1 MISATPCSATNE
13 SLSATA
19 PTTSCWVA
27 IEQPGPWQSK
37 ALEPGGSRLPDEV
50 ARVLCAW
57 SEELDIK
64 VLQIRSRHRHAIHRA
79 GQTRRVYIAPLLS
92 RPGALFRLDVEDVR
106 EVIKLDPLKLIAG
119 NFDAPIHPARVD
131 LVCTNGKRDICCAQL
146 GRPLL
151 EKLEAAGREV
161 WETTHIGGH
170 RFGPV
175 HLTLP
180 DGRIWGRDGELRGST
195 HLSRIEQALESHYFN
210 LGIDLQEAQY
220 VQAQISDD
228 SWQVRASL
236 NGKDYSEVVV
246 RSERGL
252 SMESCNKEA
261 VTGDI
266 FKVKNS

>member
-266 FKVKNS
+266 FKIMNG